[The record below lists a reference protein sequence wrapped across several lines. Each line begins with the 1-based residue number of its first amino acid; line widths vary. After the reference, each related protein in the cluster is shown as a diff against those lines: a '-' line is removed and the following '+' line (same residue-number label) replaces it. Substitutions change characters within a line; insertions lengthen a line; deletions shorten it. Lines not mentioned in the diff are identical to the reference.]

1 MKTPPLSSDDG
12 GVFIFGRRWQ
22 HSSPS
27 AKRKDMDQG
36 QATKEARLPIPT
48 LLARIRRLIPGRQA
62 DHYEEIVRGFGNGVL
77 RPPPT
82 PMSDREL
89 AQAIAEFLKDTPS
102 AENVSSLGRKL
113 DPSTPV

>member
-1 MKTPPLSSDDG
+1 LKP
-12 GVFIFGRRWQ
+12 
-22 HSSPS
+22 
-27 AKRKDMDQG
+27 
-36 QATKEARLPIPT
+36 EAQLPIPT
-48 LLARIRRLIPGRQA
+48 LLARIRKLISWRQD
-62 DHYEEIVRGFGNGVL
+62 DHYEEIVRGFGNGAL

-89 AQAIAEFLKDTPS
+89 ALAIAEFLKGAPS